1 MNAAN
6 PTLWRR
12 LFRPAAFSAA
22 MLTGCATTTIDRTL
36 DEVQAFTRERAGVAP
51 VFARTEAQR
60 NAIAAEVDRLLE
72 KPLAADDAVKIALAA
87 SSGFQALMFDNASAM
102 AAAIQSG
109 RLVNPVFTFERLRRG
124 DDIDIGRLLSF
135 QIVDLLTWPLRTQMA
150 DLRLEQ
156 DKLKAMGDAV
166 EAAADARKAW
176 VGAVA
181 AQQALAYHRDVL
193 TAAEAA
199 AELARRMAGVGN
211 FSRLQR
217 AREQA
222 FYADAVTQLARAQHG
237 AVAARERLVRAL
249 GLSKAQAARLALPER
264 LPDLPQAPRT
274 EREIAS
280 AAFEQRLD
288 VLGAR
293 RALEHTAKLGG
304 LTVTRSALA
313 RVELGIARNSET
325 GQAVQ
330 RGYEIE
336 IPLPVFDP
344 GDALRAEMR
353 STYLAAFYRT
363 QAVIVDAQ
371 SQLRESYHAYRSAY
385 DIARHYREEIVPL
398 RASIA
403 EENLLRYNGMLIG
416 VFELL
421 ADAREQVASVIA
433 AIDALREFWIA
444 DALLANTLIGR
455 PEAAPRMF
463 EPAPRA
469 AGGGGSPH

>member
-1 MNAAN
+1 MQSNVAHIA
-6 PTLWRR
+6 
-12 LFRPAAFSAA
+12 PAALVAVA
-22 MLTGCATTTIDRTL
+22 LLAGCATTTIDRSFS
-36 DEVQAFTRERAGVAP
+36 DVQAFTREHTGVAP
-51 VFARTEAQR
+51 VLAGTEAQR
-60 NAIAAEVDRLLE
+60 NAVAAEVDRLLA
-72 KPLAADDAVKIALAA
+72 KPLAADDAVKIALTA
-87 SSGFQALMFDNASAM
+87 SPGFQALMSDAAAAM

-109 RLVNPVFTFERLRRG
+109 RPINPVFTFERLRRG

-135 QIVDLLTWPLRTQMA
+135 QVVDLLTWPLRAQMA

-176 VGAVA
+176 VEAVA
-181 AQQALAYHRDVL
+181 AEQALGYHRDVL

-199 AELARRMAGVGN
+199 GELARRMASVGN

-222 FYADAVTQLARAQHG
+222 FYADAVTQLARAQH
-237 AVAARERLVRAL
+237 ANVAARERLVRAL
-249 GLSKAQAARLALPER
+249 GLTGAQAARLVLPGR
-264 LPDLPQAPRT
+264 LPDLPAAPRA
-274 EREIAS
+274 ESDIAG

-293 RALEHTAKLGG
+293 RALEHSAKLGG
-304 LTVTRSALA
+304 LTIARSVVS
-313 RVELGIARNSET
+313 RIELGLARNSET
-325 GQAVQ
+325 GAAVQ

-344 GDALRAEMR
+344 GDALRAEAHA
-353 STYLAAFYRT
+353 STVAAVHRM
-363 QAVIVDAQ
+363 QAAVVNAQ
-371 SQLRESYHAYRSAY
+371 SQLRESYHAYRTAY
-385 DIARHYREEIVPL
+385 DIARHYRDEIVPL

-421 ADAREQVASVIA
+421 ADAREQVSSVIG
-433 AIDALREFWIA
+433 AIGAQREFWIA

-455 PEAAPRMF
+455 PEASPRMF

-469 AGGGGSPH
+469 AAGGGAPH